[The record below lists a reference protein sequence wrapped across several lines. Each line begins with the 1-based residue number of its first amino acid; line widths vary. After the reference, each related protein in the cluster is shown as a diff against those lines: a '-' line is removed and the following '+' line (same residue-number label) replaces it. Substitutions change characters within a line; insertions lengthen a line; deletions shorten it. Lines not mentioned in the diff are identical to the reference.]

1 MTWKNVL
8 NEVFKLLKLIA
19 FGKEW
24 DEEGGCVLGGG
35 RNKMK
40 LTLYVF
46 FLKFLQVRMCYLGN
60 Y

>member
-46 FLKFLQVRMCYLGN
+46 FWNFYKWECVT
-60 Y
+60 